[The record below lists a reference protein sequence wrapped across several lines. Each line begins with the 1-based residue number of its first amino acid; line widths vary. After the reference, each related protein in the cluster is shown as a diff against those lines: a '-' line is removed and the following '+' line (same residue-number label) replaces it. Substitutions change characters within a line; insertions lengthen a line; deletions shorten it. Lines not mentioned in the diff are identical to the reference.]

1 MLPVSVALGFFLPPI
16 PSDRL
21 WVFAALGMMSFDP
34 VSYPYGFGLGFRV

>member
-1 MLPVSVALGFFLPPI
+1 LVALGFFVPPI

-34 VSYPYGFGLGFRV
+34 VSYPPYAKMARVE